1 MLAKYMIYYIKYNI
15 VQRKILTTSSIVPLL
30 LSDKH

>member
-1 MLAKYMIYYIKYNI
+1 MLAKYMIYYIKSNI
-15 VQRKILTTSSIVPLL
+15 VQRKILITSAIVPIL